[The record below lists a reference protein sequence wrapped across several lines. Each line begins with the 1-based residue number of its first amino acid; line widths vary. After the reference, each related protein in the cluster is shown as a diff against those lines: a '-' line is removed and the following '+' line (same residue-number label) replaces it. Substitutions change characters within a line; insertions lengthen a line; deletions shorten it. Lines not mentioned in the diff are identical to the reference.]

1 MKNFTTQHVVLK
13 LALAPNPIKRNG
25 TFPGL
30 TVPVFLFL
38 NKTSLRLCFL
48 IRKVN
53 SHLTGREAALRKGIN
68 SVLTVLVTPVVNK
81 TTRIVV

>member
-48 IRKVN
+48 VRKGN
-53 SHLTGREAALRKGIN
+53 PYLAGREAALRKDIN
-68 SVLTVLVTPVVNK
+68 SVLTAPVKAVVKK